1 MYSHNVV
8 VYPQCFWE
16 PSFLEGCNTILHR
29 NPVSSAIS
37 LWFGMRP
44 ARIEP
49 RTGVL
54 ASKAGHVT
62 TLPRQQ
68 NVDYCMI
75 SIFVVATLC
84 IDRDASTFLYFLVPE
99 ALLSCLVVVVE
110 NLINCRV
117 PSSACI
123 PKAFIRGASYVLA
136 GNLTQ
141 CFTIESILE
150 ALVSHNNL
158 SYPR

>member
-1 MYSHNVV
+1 M
-8 VYPQCFWE
+8 
-16 PSFLEGCNTILHR
+16 
-29 NPVSSAIS
+29 SSAIS

-99 ALLSCLVVVVE
+99 ALLSCRVVVVVE
-110 NLINCRV
+110 NLINFRV

-150 ALVSHNNL
+150 ALVRHNNL
-158 SYPR
+158 SYHRQFQILFLIRTSC